1 MTEISN
7 MKINEAKTLLIAD
20 DHPIFRLGLREV
32 LNETSHYKIIT
43 EAEDGEQAIK
53 RIQEYKPDIAI
64 LDISMP
70 KVGGLDVIAQMRHW
84 TQAPLFVLLS
94 LYDDEV
100 YIRKALAYGV
110 SGYILKE
117 NTDEELLKCLDA
129 VNQGERYL
137 CSSIRE
143 KIVSSDNSKLN
154 QLSQTERQIFSLVAD
169 LKTNTEIAQ
178 ILSVSVRTIENHR
191 FNICKKLNIK
201 GKNAL
206 LKYALSFDEPVQER
220 LQ

>member
-1 MTEISN
+1 MNTSEI
-7 MKINEAKTLLIAD
+7 KTLLIAD
-20 DHPIFRLGLREV
+20 DHPIFLVGLREV
-32 LNETSHYKIIT
+32 LSETSNYKIIA
-43 EAEDGEQAIK
+43 EAGDGKQAIN
-53 RIQEYKPDIAI
+53 RIKEYKPDIAI

-70 KVGGLDVIAQMRHW
+70 EVGGLDVVAQMRNW

-117 NTDEELLKCLDA
+117 NTNDELLKCLN
-129 VNQGERYL
+129 VISTGKKYL
-137 CSSIRE
+137 CSSIKE
-143 KIVSSDNSKLN
+143 KIVNNSELN
-154 QLSQTERQIFSLVAD
+154 QLSPTEQQVLSLVAD
-169 LKTNTEIAQ
+169 LKTNTEIAK

-206 LKYALSFDEPVQER
+206 LKFALSIDEKP
-220 LQ
+220 

>member
-1 MTEISN
+1 MEMTAMDTSEI
-7 MKINEAKTLLIAD
+7 KTLLIAD
-20 DHPIFRLGLREV
+20 DHPIFLVGLREV
-32 LNETSHYKIIT
+32 LSETNNYKIIA
-43 EAEDGEQAIK
+43 EAEDGEQAIN
-53 RIQEYKPDIAI
+53 RIKEYNPDIAI

-70 KVGGLDVIAQMRHW
+70 KVGGLDVVAQMRNW

-117 NTDEELLKCLDA
+117 NTNDELLKCLDII
-129 VNQGERYL
+129 NNGKKYL

-143 KIVSSDNSKLN
+143 KIVNSNKNKLD
-154 QLSQTERQIFSLVAD
+154 QLSPAEQQVLSLVTD
-169 LKTNTEIAQ
+169 LKTNTEIAK
-178 ILSVSVRTIENHR
+178 ILSVSIRTIENHR

-206 LKYALSFDEPVQER
+206 LKYALSIDDQV
-220 LQ
+220 

>member
-1 MTEISN
+1 MDTSEI
-7 MKINEAKTLLIAD
+7 KTLLIAD
-20 DHPIFRLGLREV
+20 DHPIFLVGLREV
-32 LNETSHYKIIT
+32 LSETNNYKIIA
-43 EAEDGEQAIK
+43 EAEDGEQAIN
-53 RIQEYKPDIAI
+53 RIKEYNPDIAI

-70 KVGGLDVIAQMRHW
+70 KVGGLDVVAQMRNW

-117 NTDEELLKCLDA
+117 NTNDELLKCLDII
-129 VNQGERYL
+129 NNGKKYL

-143 KIVSSDNSKLN
+143 KIVNSNKNKLD
-154 QLSQTERQIFSLVAD
+154 QLSPAEQQVLSLVTD
-169 LKTNTEIAQ
+169 LKTNTEIAK
-178 ILSVSVRTIENHR
+178 ILSVSIRTIENHR

-206 LKYALSFDEPVQER
+206 LKYALSIDDQV
-220 LQ
+220 

>member
-1 MTEISN
+1 MNTSEI
-7 MKINEAKTLLIAD
+7 KTLLIAD
-20 DHPIFRLGLREV
+20 DHPIFLVGLREV
-32 LNETSHYKIIT
+32 LSETSNYKIIA
-43 EAEDGEQAIK
+43 EAGDGKQAIN
-53 RIQEYKPDIAI
+53 RIKEYKPDIAI

-70 KVGGLDVIAQMRHW
+70 EVGGLDVVAQMRNW

-117 NTDEELLKCLDA
+117 NTNDELLKCLN
-129 VNQGERYL
+129 VISTGKKYL
-137 CSSIRE
+137 CSSIKE
-143 KIVSSDNSKLN
+143 KIVNNSELN
-154 QLSQTERQIFSLVAD
+154 QLSPTEQQVLSLVAD
-169 LKTNTEIAQ
+169 LKTNTEIAK
-178 ILSVSVRTIENHR
+178 ILSVSIRTIENHR

-206 LKYALSFDEPVQER
+206 LKFALSIDEK
-220 LQ
+220 L

>member
-1 MTEISN
+1 MNTSEI
-7 MKINEAKTLLIAD
+7 KTLLIAD
-20 DHPIFRLGLREV
+20 DHPIFLVGLREV
-32 LNETSHYKIIT
+32 LSETNNFKIIA
-43 EAEDGEQAIK
+43 EAEDGEQAIN
-53 RIQEYKPDIAI
+53 RIKEYKPDIAI

-70 KVGGLDVIAQMRHW
+70 KVGGLDVVAQMRNW
-84 TQAPLFVLLS
+84 TQSPLFVLLS

-117 NTDEELLKCLDA
+117 NTNDELLKCLN
-129 VNQGERYL
+129 VISTGKKYL
-137 CSSIRE
+137 CSSIKE
-143 KIVSSDNSKLN
+143 KIVNNSELDL
-154 QLSQTERQIFSLVAD
+154 LSPTEQQVLSLVAD
-169 LKTNTEIAQ
+169 LKTNTEIAK

-206 LKYALSFDEPVQER
+206 LKYALSIA
-220 LQ
+220 